1 VSPDFLR
8 IDGGELYAP
17 EPRGNGSI
25 LIAAGRILAAGA
37 VDAGSL
43 RGFEVDSLDA
53 SGSFVVPGFL
63 DPHEHLIGGSG
74 ERGFVSQTP
83 EIHLHELVD
92 GAIPTVVGCLG
103 VDSVT
108 KTMPALLAKVKGLR
122 AHGLSAY
129 LYTGGYTVPP
139 ATLTGS
145 VRNDI
150 LFVEEAIGAGEVAIA
165 DRRSSRP
172 STAEL
177 ARIASEAYT
186 SGILSGKAGVTHFHV
201 GDDDRRLADVRALLD
216 EFHVP
221 PESVYPTHVE
231 RNEALFDEAVAL
243 ARRGVTIDVDVMEHD
258 LARWLRR
265 YRDSGAPAER
275 LTASSDAAIAPPAV
289 LREQVADCVLRH
301 GFALEDVLPLV
312 TTNTAAVLKLRSKGK
327 LERGYDADIAVLE
340 RDTLTPRHVIAGGRV
355 MLRNG
360 AVVARE
366 GWLEGSTRRLHLDA
380 EQEA

>member
-1 VSPDFLR
+1 MSPDFLR
-8 IDGGELYAP
+8 IAGGDLYAP
-17 EPRGNGSI
+17 EPRGEGSI
-25 LIAAGRILAAGA
+25 LIAAGRIVATGA
-37 VDAGSL
+37 VDTAAL
-43 RGFEVDSLDA
+43 RAFEVDSLDA
-53 SGSFVVPGFL
+53 SGCVVVPGFL

-74 ERGFVSQTP
+74 ERGFASQTP

-92 GAIPTVVGCLG
+92 AAITTVVGCLG
-103 VDSVT
+103 VDTVT
-108 KTMPALLAKVKGLR
+108 KSMPALLAKVKGLR
-122 AHGLSAY
+122 AQGLSAY

-150 LFVEEAIGAGEVAIA
+150 LFVEEAIGAGEIAIA
-165 DRRSSRP
+165 DPRSSRP

-201 GDDDRRLADVRALLD
+201 GDDARRLADVRALLD

-221 PESVYPTHVE
+221 PGSLYPTHVE
-231 RNEALFDEAVAL
+231 RTEALFDEAIEL
-243 ARRGVTIDVDVMEHD
+243 ARRGVTIDVDVLERD

-265 YRDSGAPAER
+265 YRESGAPPER
-275 LTASSDAAIAPPAV
+275 LTASSDAAITPPAV

-312 TTNTAAVLKLRSKGK
+312 TTNTATVLKLRSKGR
-327 LERGYDADIAVLE
+327 LERGCDADVAVLE
-340 RDTLTPRHVIAGGRV
+340 RESLAPRHVIAAGRV
-355 MLRNG
+355 LMRNG

-366 GWLEGSTRRLHLDA
+366 GWMNGSTRRIHLDA